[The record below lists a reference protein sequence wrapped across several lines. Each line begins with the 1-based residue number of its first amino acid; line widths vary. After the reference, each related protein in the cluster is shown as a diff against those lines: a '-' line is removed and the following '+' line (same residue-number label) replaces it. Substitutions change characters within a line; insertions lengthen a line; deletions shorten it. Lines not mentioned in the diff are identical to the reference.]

1 MEEIITTYRS
11 RIYGFLYKYVKV
23 PTEAED
29 LTQDVMV
36 KILENRDKFDR
47 VRDMDS
53 YILTIA
59 HHVIMDHFKKLHRD
73 KTYKEQVWE
82 SMQRSEAVVLPS
94 LYRKEFLENI
104 EEAMKIL
111 PDRQRTVFRMSRFEG
126 MSLEEISK
134 KLEISPY
141 TVKNHL
147 AEATRKIR
155 HRVKPEYFLMLG
167 MIGLM
172 WI

>member
-1 MEEIITTYRS
+1 MEEIITAYQKRV
-11 RIYGFLYKYVKV
+11 YGFLYKYVKIRS
-23 PTEAED
+23 EAED

-36 KILENRDKFDR
+36 RILENKDKFDE

-59 HHVIMDHFKKLHRD
+59 HHVIMDHFKKLNRD
-73 KTYKEQVWE
+73 KKYKEQVWE
-82 SMQRSEAVVLPS
+82 SMQNSERVVLPV

-134 KLEISPY
+134 KLDISPY

-155 HRVKPEYFLMLG
+155 HRVKPEYFMMLG
-167 MIGLM
+167 MVGTM